1 VILDIAPPR
10 FRPLILKVPSKAL
23 QREFFSGASR
33 NQVHIYVPL
42 DRIPDNPRFP
52 FLDYIV

>member
-1 VILDIAPPR
+1 MM
-10 FRPLILKVPSKAL
+10 LKVPSKAL
-23 QREFFSGASR
+23 PREFFSGTGRHQA
-33 NQVHIYVPL
+33 HIYVPL